1 MELILT
7 EGCVCDSLTI
17 DDKEARDCSNEELS
31 GIIKKVLDKEKS
43 KFNLIKLLG
52 MVIEIFG
59 EYSTDKIIIETD
71 KYGLITIMEQDQD
84 GADVITVGE
93 RNANDFAEEEQDGA
107 DVITVGERNVND
119 FAEEEIRDMI
129 IAVISSRDDN
139 ADLIWALRGLV
150 QILGRYKFCYHCD
163 ECGDN
168 VVEYKMEI

>member
-17 DDKEARDCSNEELS
+17 DDKEARECSNEELKE
-31 GIIKKVLDKEKS
+31 IVKKVLDKEKS
-43 KFNLIKLLG
+43 RYNLIKLLG

-93 RNANDFAEEEQDGA
+93 RN
-107 DVITVGERNVND
+107 VNG

-129 IAVISSRDDN
+129 IAVINSRDDN
-139 ADLIWALRGLV
+139 ADLIWTLRGLI
-150 QILGRYKFCYHCD
+150 QNFGEYKFCYHCD

-168 VVEYKMEI
+168 VVEYKLKI

>member
-1 MELILT
+1 MKIILT
-7 EGCVCDSLTI
+7 EGCVCASLTI
-17 DDKEARDCSNEELS
+17 DGEEARDYSNKELV

-52 MVIEIFG
+52 MVVEIFG

-71 KYGLITIMEQDQD
+71 KYGLITIMEQGQD
-84 GADVITVGE
+84 GADI
-93 RNANDFAEEEQDGA
+93 
-107 DVITVGERNVND
+107 ITVGERNVND

-139 ADLIWALRGLV
+139 TDLIWTLRGLI
-150 QILGRYKFCYHCD
+150 QNLGRYKFCYHCD

-168 VVEYKMEI
+168 VVEYKLKI

>member
-71 KYGLITIMEQDQD
+71 KYGLITIMEQ
-84 GADVITVGE
+84 
-93 RNANDFAEEEQDGA
+93 EQDGA

>member
-17 DDKEARDCSNEELS
+17 DDKEARDYSNEELS

-52 MVIEIFG
+52 MIIEIFG

-84 GADVITVGE
+84 GT
-93 RNANDFAEEEQDGA
+93 

-129 IAVISSRDDN
+129 IAIISSRDDN
-139 ADLIWALRGLV
+139 ADLIWTLRGLI
-150 QILGRYKFCYHCD
+150 QNLGRYKFCYHCD

-168 VVEYKMEI
+168 VVEYKLKI